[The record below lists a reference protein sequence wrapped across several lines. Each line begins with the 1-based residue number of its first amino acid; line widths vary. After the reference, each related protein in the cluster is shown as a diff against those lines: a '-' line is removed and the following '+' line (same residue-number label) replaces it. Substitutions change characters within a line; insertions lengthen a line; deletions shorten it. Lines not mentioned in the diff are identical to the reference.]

1 MGVVM
6 IIKYGKRFRIVPSFD
21 KVTTG
26 VFCYLVTAE
35 NTKNA
40 SIMGGF

>member
-6 IIKYGKRFRIVPSFD
+6 IFKYGKRFRFAPSFN

-26 VFCYLVTAE
+26 EFCYLVTAE

-40 SIMGGF
+40 FMMGGF